1 MKPQVT
7 NKLTILHEPVY
18 TTNIR
23 STTFVNKLV
32 SVNNYFIDDLF
43 NMKYLY
49 FTENGPNKFI
59 TVSTVDS
66 YSAIKDITKNQ
77 VKHNND
83 IYSFYDIKFDKRAII
98 SLAIDNDKTEIFG
111 IRTKKSKLFDKIC

>member
-23 STTFVNKLV
+23 STAFVNELN
-32 SVNNYFIDDLF
+32 SSNYFIDDLF

-66 YSAIKDITKNQ
+66 YSIIKDITKNQ

-83 IYSFYDIKFDKRAII
+83 IYSFCDIKFDKRAII

>member
-18 TTNIR
+18 TTDIR
-23 STTFVNKLV
+23 STTFVNELD
-32 SVNNYFIDDLF
+32 SYNHYFIDDLF

-49 FTENGPNKFI
+49 FTKNGPNKFI

-66 YSAIKDITKNQ
+66 YSTIKDITKNQ
-77 VKHNND
+77 AKHNYY
-83 IYSFYDIKFDKRAII
+83 IYSFSDIKGEKRAII
-98 SLAIDNDKTEIFG
+98 SLAPENEKTEIFG
-111 IRTKKSKLFDKIC
+111 IRKKKSKLFDKIF

>member
-7 NKLTILHEPVY
+7 NKLTILHEYVS

-23 STTFVNKLV
+23 STTFVNELV
-32 SVNNYFIDDLF
+32 SGNHYFIDDLF

-59 TVSTVDS
+59 TVSTVNS
-66 YSAIKDITKNQ
+66 YSNLENTTKNQ

-83 IYSFYDIKFDKRAII
+83 IYSFCDIKFDKRAII